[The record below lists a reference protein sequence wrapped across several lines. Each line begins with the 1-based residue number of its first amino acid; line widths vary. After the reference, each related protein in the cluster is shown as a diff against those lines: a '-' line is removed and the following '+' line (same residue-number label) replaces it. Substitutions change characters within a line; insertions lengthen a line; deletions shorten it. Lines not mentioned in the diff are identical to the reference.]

1 MRISRIHAFTLGVLL
16 SGAAVPA
23 AALDPAPRVAAQ
35 SAAPVAGFRTAKE
48 ALRSGVRDYN
58 AGDKIGAARALEFAA
73 TKGDALALW
82 KLGHMYAQGDGVP
95 HDDLKAFEYFSKIA
109 DENVDEGPESP
120 NASVVASA
128 FVALGSY
135 FLDGI
140 KGTYVKPNS
149 ARAHEMFHYAAS
161 YFGDSNAQ
169 YSLARLYLDGTGVER
184 NARQAARWL
193 NLAAEKGHYQ
203 AQALLGHLLVNGE
216 GVPRQR
222 ALGLM
227 WLTMAR
233 DAADPVK
240 DQWISTLYDKAVAGT
255 NERDRQNALAYLEQF
270 LQRKR

>member
-1 MRISRIHAFTLGVLL
+1 MLGALIAGVA
-16 SGAAVPA
+16 GPA
-23 AALDPAPRVAAQ
+23 AALDPTPRPIAP
-35 SAAPVAGFRTAKE
+35 AAPVAGFRSAKE
-48 ALRSGVRDYN
+48 ALRSGVRNYN
-58 AGDKIGAARALEFAA
+58 AGDKVGAARALEYAA
-73 TKGDALALW
+73 TQGDALALW
-82 KLGHMYAQGDGVP
+82 KLGHMYAKGDGVP

-109 DENVDEGPESP
+109 DENADESPDSP

-135 FLDGI
+135 FLEGI
-140 KGTYVKPNS
+140 KTTYVRPNV
-149 ARAHEMFHYAAS
+149 ARAQEMFHYAAS
-161 YFGDSNAQ
+161 YFGDPSAQ
-169 YSLARLYLDGTGVER
+169 YHLARLYLDGTGVDQ

-203 AQALLGHLLVNGE
+203 AQALLGHLLVTGE

-233 DAADPVK
+233 EGAEAAK
-240 DQWISTLYDKAVAGT
+240 DQWVSTLYDKAVAAT
-255 NERDRQNALAYLEQF
+255 TERDRQSALAYLEQF